1 MTTAPRATPVQ
12 LRSSATAP
20 HVAPEPYRLLFPLG
34 ILAAVA
40 GSVVWPAT
48 WLGVLGYPGVLHRE
62 LMIPGFEQCFVSG
75 FLLTAMPAFTHGP
88 RCSRLELGLAVAAA
102 LATLTAALL
111 GSPPAVAG
119 TQLASVLLLV
129 TALARRVARSR
140 QLPPEEFAFVAFGLA
155 AGLLGLC
162 LQLAGAFNAAPS
174 LPARFPERLVSLG
187 MVLSLV
193 VGLGSLLVP
202 TFAGMPRPLALPGIA
217 GPHERHGRRPFY
229 LAIVAV
235 LALSFLTDAIAI
247 ARVGPLLR
255 AAAVSTMMVVGWKLT
270 RRPGHRTLHAH
281 ALWLSGWAILVG
293 LWLTA
298 LLPALELAGLHI
310 VFIGG
315 FALLT
320 LAIATRV
327 TVAHGSHPL
336 AVEPGVLSPAIVALL
351 GITLACRLAAEADP
365 QRRALWLAVG
375 GTFAG
380 VMWLW
385 WGTRVVRLLT
395 RKR

>member
-1 MTTAPRATPVQ
+1 MTAAPRATPVQ
-12 LRSSATAP
+12 LASPATSP
-20 HVAPEPYRLLFPLG
+20 HVTPEPYRLLFPLG
-34 ILAAVA
+34 ILAALG

-48 WLGVLGYPGVLHRE
+48 WMGVVGYPGTLHRE

-88 RCSRLELGLAVAAA
+88 RCSRLELGLAVAFA
-102 LATLTAALL
+102 LATLAAAFL
-111 GSPPAVAG
+111 GALPAVAG
-119 TQLASVLLLV
+119 AQLASVLLLV
-129 TALARRVARSR
+129 TALVRRVARSR
-140 QLPPEEFAFVAFGLA
+140 QLPPEEFAFVAFGLT
-155 AGLLGLC
+155 AGLLGVG
-162 LQLAGAFNAAPS
+162 LQLAGAFNAAPA

-193 VGLGSLLVP
+193 TGLGSLLVP

-229 LAIVAV
+229 LTIVAV
-235 LALSFLTDAIAI
+235 LALSFLADALAI
-247 ARVGPLLR
+247 VRVGPLLR
-255 AAAVSTMMVVGWKLT
+255 AAAVTTMLLAGWKLL

-298 LLPALELAGLHI
+298 LFPAFELAGLHV

-320 LAIATRV
+320 LGIATRV
-327 TVAHGSHPL
+327 SVAHGSHPL

-351 GITLACRLAAEADP
+351 GMTLAGRLAAEADP
-365 QRRALWLAVG
+365 QRRMLWLAC
-375 GTFAG
+375 AG
-380 VMWLW
+380 ATASVMWLW
-385 WGTRVVRLLT
+385 WGTRVLRLLT
-395 RKR
+395 RGR